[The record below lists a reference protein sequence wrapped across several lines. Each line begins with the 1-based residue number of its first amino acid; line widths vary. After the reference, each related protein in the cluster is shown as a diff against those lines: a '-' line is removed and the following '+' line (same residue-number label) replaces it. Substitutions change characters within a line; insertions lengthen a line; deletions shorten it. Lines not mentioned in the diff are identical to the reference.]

1 MSILSSYKTA
11 LVFAPHTD
19 DGEFGCGGTINRMV
33 EMGVDVHYAAFSACR
48 QSVLAEFPPDILVT
62 EVKAA
67 TKQLGIEEG
76 NVVLFDFE
84 VRKFNYQRQ
93 AILDNVLELKNKL
106 QPDLVFVPCLHDI
119 HQDHSTLSNEVVR
132 AFKFSSIFCYELP
145 WNNFNFT
152 TDCFIELEPQHLD
165 AKIRALAEYRSQMH
179 RPYANEEFVRSQAL
193 MRGIQSS
200 LRFAEAFEIKRLI
213 I

>member
-33 EMGVDVHYAAFSACR
+33 CAGVDVHYAAFSACQ
-48 QSVLAEFPPDILVT
+48 QSVLSQFPPDILVT

-67 TKQLGIEEG
+67 TKQLGVKEE

-93 AILDNVLELKNKL
+93 AILDRVLELKNRL
-106 QPDLVFVPCLHDI
+106 RPDVVFVPCVHDI

-145 WNNFNFT
+145 WNNFTFT
-152 TDCFIELEPQHLD
+152 TDCFIELEIGHLN
-165 AKIRALAEYRSQMH
+165 AKIKALSEYKSQVH
-179 RPYANEEFVRSQAL
+179 RPYANEEFVRSLAL
-193 MRGIQSS
+193 IRGIQSS
-200 LRFAEAFEIKRLI
+200 LPFAEAFEIKRLI
-213 I
+213 L